1 MKKILT
7 FITVAAMLQ
16 SCGQGSMIPL
26 KSDYSKIQ
34 NTFYSDKSKDV
45 VWNNIVELFSKN
57 GIGIQLID
65 KSSGLIISN
74 KTDYS
79 KTATTEN
86 ASGKLLNEKAY
97 VVVESYDAPMRIVPA
112 ENISATWNIRL
123 FEKDNKTGININL
136 TNIEATT
143 TFPPSQYTRGLVL
156 KYDAKSTGNF
166 EKLIADSIV
175 F

>member
-1 MKKILT
+1 
-7 FITVAAMLQ
+7 
-16 SCGQGSMIPL
+16 MIPL

-34 NTFYSDKSKDV
+34 NTFFLEKSKDI
-45 VWNNIVELFSKN
+45 VWNNIIELFSKN

-86 ASGKLLNEKAY
+86 ENGRLTNDKAFI
-97 VVVESYDAPMRIVPA
+97 VVERFDGAFEIVPA
-112 ENISATWNIRL
+112 QNISATWNIRL
-123 FEKDNKTGININL
+123 FEKDNKTGININM
-136 TNIEATT
+136 TNIEAITNI
-143 TFPPSQYTRGLVL
+143 PSSQYSIGRVL
-156 KYDAKSTGNF
+156 RYDAKSTGNF
-166 EKLIADSIV
+166 EKMVFNSIS